1 MLRQSEK
8 YLFITI
14 ERERYDNNVLK
25 LWGRKSDGKY
35 LFIITDFQPYFY
47 MKAEDRHLLRE
58 VPKLDIVGVTEGFNS
73 LFDEPLL
80 RVYVRIPKN
89 VQEIRK
95 MNLFTMME
103 ADIIFQRRFIID
115 KGIKSHFIAPSPNF
129 NERVIYCETKDIQGV

>member
-58 VPKLDIVGVTEGFNS
+58 VQKLDIVGVTEGFNS
-73 LFDEPLL
+73 LFDEPLI

-103 ADIIFQRRFIID
+103 R
-115 KGIKSHFIAPSPNF
+115 
-129 NERVIYCETKDIQGV
+129 